1 MVLQQL
7 GFDTRNGLLEITPEQ
22 QTYQKEHETQH
33 FRVKHTLILDH
44 IDGNFR
50 EFNYVIDNQIRF
62 RKNVGTIQARN
73 KNTPNKR
80 KKNEKQKVSFKH
92 VQNKAQE
99 YFKEFLNDLT

>member
-33 FRVKHTLILDH
+33 FRVKRTLILDH

-50 EFNYVIDNQIRF
+50 EFNYGDYR
-62 RKNVGTIQARN
+62 
-73 KNTPNKR
+73 
-80 KKNEKQKVSFKH
+80 
-92 VQNKAQE
+92 
-99 YFKEFLNDLT
+99 